1 VMLRSSDFQHNNMIA
16 PKFTCDGIDLSPQL
30 FWEDS
35 PRGTK
40 SYALTVVDPDAPG
53 GEFIH
58 WLICDIPFDTKSI
71 DQGRVPKGA
80 KQVQNDFG
88 KKDYGGPC
96 PPSGTHR
103 YIFTIYALDVT
114 HLEGVDQK
122 NFFKMAEKHTIAKA
136 ELIGLYSRRK

>member
-1 VMLRSSDFQHNNMIA
+1 MLRSSDFQHNNMIP

-30 FWEDS
+30 SWEDS

-58 WLICDIPFDTKSI
+58 WLICDLPSDTKSI

-103 YIFTIYALDVT
+103 YIFTIYALNVT

-122 NFFKMAEKHTIAKA
+122 NFFKMAEQHSLAKA